1 MCTKY
6 SSKYSSTAILAR
18 WWIGLC
24 FHRLEPRTASWELRL
39 LPLHHPAGSTSA
51 AGARTPDCC
60 VGGEKVTITF
70 TPPSRQTG
78 RPTAASWYRIL
89 VYFYFLIWNYRLSSW
104 IRASWYSV
112 LGLRSW
118 LLPICWYIATDL
130 LSSKLAPIVSSH
142 CFAVLFGFILTLAVV
157 QHQHQEL
164 SLVISVINISFKSV
178 LKVNLFSNPWF
189 LALLILCY
197 CILSAFLVDQ
207 PEPMQ
212 RLLKQRQITVYC
224 SNL

>member
-1 MCTKY
+1 MVNWSVF
-6 SSKYSSTAILAR
+6 SSAR
-18 WWIGLC
+18 TPNCCVGVEIVTITPPSRVYLFSRGSNPELL
-24 FHRLEPRTASWELRL
+24 RGSWNCYHYNTQ
-39 LPLHHPAGSTSA
+39 PTYWSTSA
-51 AGARTPDCC
+51 AGARTLDCC
-60 VGGEKVTITF
+60 IVGEEVANTF

-78 RPTAASWYRIL
+78 RPTAASWYRIP

-104 IRASWYSV
+104 NRASWYSI

-178 LKVNLFSNPWF
+178 LKVNLFSYPWF
-189 LALLILCY
+189 LT
-197 CILSAFLVDQ
+197 
-207 PEPMQ
+207 
-212 RLLKQRQITVYC
+212 R
-224 SNL
+224 